1 MKKNLLYLFL
11 LVISF
16 NLQAQTFEE
25 QVREIALKIENIKKE
40 EKSALKKGIENLDQQ
55 LNSKAISIE
64 DYNKN
69 KQELAA
75 VHARNIEDRVN
86 AEEQKLREL
95 ISQKVDGKVV
105 ENMDEIQLKKDSLI
119 VKYKK
124 TIDNEG
130 GNNMYN
136 SKKSTIFRGNR
147 SEIGFLFAMGINN
160 AIENGNFGA
169 LNDENFAI
177 WESRFYEW
185 GINRKSYISKNS
197 NWLSVRYGISFMY
210 NNLRATENRFFVRNG
225 EQTLLVNHP
234 YQLKESRLRNLN
246 LVLPIHF
253 EFDTSRNQVKE
264 TENATYYNNRRGIRI
279 GLGGY
284 VGLNLSTRQ
293 FTEFYDE
300 SGFRNIEEKDNFN
313 TNNFIYGL
321 SGYIGYSW
329 FSLYMKYDLNPLFRD
344 NPVQQNNVSM
354 GIRFDFDW

>member
-1 MKKNLLYLFL
+1 
-11 LVISF
+11 
-16 NLQAQTFEE
+16 
-25 QVREIALKIENIKKE
+25 
-40 EKSALKKGIENLDQQ
+40 
-55 LNSKAISIE
+55 
-64 DYNKN
+64 
-69 KQELAA
+69 
-75 VHARNIEDRVN
+75 
-86 AEEQKLREL
+86 
-95 ISQKVDGKVV
+95 
-105 ENMDEIQLKKDSLI
+105 
-119 VKYKK
+119 
-124 TIDNEG
+124 
-130 GNNMYN
+130 
-136 SKKSTIFRGNR
+136 
-147 SEIGFLFAMGINN
+147 
-160 AIENGNFGA
+160 
-169 LNDENFAI
+169 
-177 WESRFYEW
+177 
-185 GINRKSYISKNS
+185 
-197 NWLSVRYGISFMY
+197 MY